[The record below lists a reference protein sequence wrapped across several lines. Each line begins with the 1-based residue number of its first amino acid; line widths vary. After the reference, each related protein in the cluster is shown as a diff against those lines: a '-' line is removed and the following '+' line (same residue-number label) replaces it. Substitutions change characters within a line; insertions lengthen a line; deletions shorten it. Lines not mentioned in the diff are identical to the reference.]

1 MGAHMGAP
9 LLDVSGGLCYNLT
22 GDIMIAV
29 SLIDIDKKNQ
39 HSHAHRLLRECL
51 KKRNVEYSSSELI
64 AKGEYGKPYLK
75 ESPQIKFNLSH
86 ADGIAACIVSDREC
100 GIDCERVRAYR
111 PNVMKRAFSP
121 KEAELVEASE
131 QSERDLMFFRLWTLK
146 EAYVKTLGTGI
157 SYPLN
162 TAEFLFEDN
171 RIITDIAGY
180 KFRQYI
186 IGGGEY
192 VVSVCEKLSET
203 L

>member
-1 MGAHMGAP
+1 
-9 LLDVSGGLCYNLT
+9 
-22 GDIMIAV
+22 
-29 SLIDIDKKNQ
+29 
-39 HSHAHRLLRECL
+39 
-51 KKRNVEYSSSELI
+51 
-64 AKGEYGKPYLK
+64 
-75 ESPQIKFNLSH
+75 
-86 ADGIAACIVSDREC
+86 
-100 GIDCERVRAYR
+100 
-111 PNVMKRAFSP
+111 MKRAFSP

-157 SYPLN
+157 SYPLD